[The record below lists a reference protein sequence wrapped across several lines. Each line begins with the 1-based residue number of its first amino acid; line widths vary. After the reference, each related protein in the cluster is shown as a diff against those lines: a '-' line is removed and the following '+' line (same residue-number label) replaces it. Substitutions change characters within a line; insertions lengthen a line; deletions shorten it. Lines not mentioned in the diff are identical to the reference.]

1 MPRRPFDD
9 VPRDVVPL
17 GPASLLRE
25 LGRALA
31 DGPAGPGAAADRE
44 ALRAAVSAYTGARH
58 VFLLPDGRTGLYALL
73 APLGRAHPGAEVV
86 LPDYNFFAV
95 PEMVRRAGLT
105 PVFVDVTS
113 PHGEPTAEAVER
125 ALTPRTRA
133 LLLGHYFGRPNDLR
147 AWSAF
152 ARARAIALYEDCA
165 HAFGASVDGL
175 HAGRWGL
182 GGSFSLSLTKGL
194 TGVMGGLVVTDD
206 DATAA
211 SIEALSPSLGE
222 VPRGELVRSL
232 LSALGGTVLFG
243 RATYPALLRH
253 PHARLVERDVDLL
266 DRVMTERP
274 APTEP
279 RAWPTLARIPA
290 PCARLARE
298 HLGRV
303 PADIERQRSLARR
316 VLDAGPWPRLGL
328 GPWEDDRR
336 ATLLNLVARPDD
348 PWGLRRHLHRHGFD
362 ARGDY
367 LTSST
372 GDAARFPV
380 SNRLARQGV
389 FLPVRALRDEADADR
404 LTAALRAWECG
415 VTH

>member
-1 MPRRPFDD
+1 MSRRFFDD
-9 VPRDVVPL
+9 VPREVVPL
-17 GPASLLRE
+17 AATSLLRE

-31 DGPAGPGAAADRE
+31 DGPDGPGADADRE
-44 ALRAAVSAYTGARH
+44 ALRAAIAAHTGARH

-73 APLGRAHPGAEVV
+73 APLGRAHPGAEVL

-95 PEMVRRAGLT
+95 PEMVRGAGLT
-105 PVFVDVTS
+105 PVFVDVEG
-113 PHGEPTAEAVER
+113 PHGEPTPEAVAR
-125 ALTPRTRA
+125 AITPRTRA

-152 ARARAIALYEDCA
+152 ARDHAIALYEDCA
-165 HAFGASVDGL
+165 HAFGASVDGRSV
-175 HAGRWGL
+175 GRWGR

-194 TGVMGGLVVTDD
+194 TGVMGGVVITDD
-206 DATAA
+206 DEAA
-211 SIEALSPSLGE
+211 AAVQALTPSLGA
-222 VPRGELVRSL
+222 VPRDELARSL

-243 RATYPALLRH
+243 RATYPALLRA
-253 PHARLVERDVDLL
+253 PHARLVGRRVDLL

-279 RAWPTLARIPA
+279 RAWPTLARLPA

-298 HLGRV
+298 HLARV
-303 PADIERQRSLARR
+303 GADVDRQRALARR
-316 VLDAGPWPRLGL
+316 VLDAGPWPRVGL
-328 GPWEDDRR
+328 GAWEDDRH
-336 ATLLNLVARPDD
+336 ATFLNLVARVDD
-348 PWGLRRHLHRHGFD
+348 PWAFRRHLLRHGHD
-362 ARGDY
+362 ARSDY

-380 SNRLARQGV
+380 SHCLARRGV

-404 LTAALRAWECG
+404 LVGALRAWERA
-415 VTH
+415 VPH